1 MRNTIA
7 SLIGAIALFSAAQA
21 GAAEFVI
28 QHGKKSASPY
38 FSGAVVKSLPLSRA
52 FVADLSED
60 EAARLIE
67 EGYVVEKNVKVS
79 LHPFQ
84 VEGAAP
90 SDWPRKLIRADVA
103 NRLPRGKGEGVTVCV
118 VDSGVND
125 DHPMLK
131 GKVVGGRNTENPA
144 TPNDYSDPMGH
155 GTPIAALIAGRRTRG
170 FAGVAPAA
178 QVYAV
183 RALAENGS
191 GTLGSVIEGLRACI
205 GNSDVVSMSFGGAG
219 TSQALAKALEDVHAA
234 GITLV
239 AAAGNSGGN
248 LTLPASHGNVVSV
261 TSVNRDRRISRFTC
275 RGPELDFAAPG
286 EQIPVLGENGEVL
299 RLSGTSFAAALVA
312 GVEAIRISRRMPQL
326 RARDLGFPR
335 PEQGDGLIDAFTTA
349 GGE

>member
-1 MRNTIA
+1 MRNIIS
-7 SLIGAIALFSAAQA
+7 SLIVAVAVGITTQA
-21 GAAEFVI
+21 GATEFII
-28 QHGKKSASPY
+28 QSGKKSASPL
-38 FSGAVVKSLPLSRA
+38 FAGEVVETLPLSRA
-52 FVADLSED
+52 VVAEITDDEATRLSE
-60 EAARLIE
+60 AGFI
-67 EGYVVEKNVKVS
+67 VEKNEKVW

-118 VDSGVND
+118 VDSGVNG

-144 TPNDYSDPMGH
+144 TPDDYSDPMGH
-155 GTPIAALIAGRRTRG
+155 GTPIAALIAGKRTRG
-170 FAGVAPAA
+170 FTGVAPAA
-178 QVYAV
+178 RVYAV
-183 RALAENGS
+183 RALRENGS
-191 GTLGSVIEGLRACI
+191 GTLSSVIEGLRACI

-219 TSQALAKALEDVHAA
+219 TSQALAKALADVHAA

-239 AAAGNSGGN
+239 AAAGNSGGS
-248 LTLPASHGNVVSV
+248 LTLPASHDNVVSV
-261 TSVNRDRRISRFTC
+261 TSVNRESRISRFTC

-286 EQIPVLGENGEVL
+286 EQIPVLGENGEAQ
-299 RLSGTSFAAALVA
+299 RLSGTSFAAAFVA
-312 GVEAIRISRRMPQL
+312 GVEAIRISRRMPAL

-335 PEQGDGLIDAFTTA
+335 PEQGDGLIDAVTTA